1 MKKLIIKLVFIY
13 DLKVDMRKS
22 KFKSGQKLETV
33 DLKILP
39 KYLIDN
45 IEKYSNWIE

>member
-1 MKKLIIKLVFIY
+1 MK
-13 DLKVDMRKS
+13 KS

-39 KYLIDN
+39 KYLINN
-45 IEKYSNWIE
+45 IDKYSIWLE